1 MSENFDWLLEEYRTI
16 WHNRLL
22 ENNEIRSEEILLE
35 AIKRE
40 LLDENS
46 HPRVRKTPYEKFYFA
61 VKRILNAKI
70 SPEAKPLLIR
80 IYVEMLEKLIKDV

>member
-1 MSENFDWLLEEYRTI
+1 MQDREEGGIRLSENFDWLLEEYRTI

-46 HPRVRKTPYEKFYFA
+46 
-61 VKRILNAKI
+61 I
-70 SPEAKPLLIR
+70 
-80 IYVEMLEKLIKDV
+80 